1 MAQFSTCSICGKLVD
16 IDQEAHT
23 LFHCRNFLL
32 RTFYAESNEHRR
44 QRLQER
50 INALNARMKVKG
62 NNLLDT

>member
-1 MAQFSTCSICGKLVD
+1 MAKFTTCPICGKLVD

-32 RTFYAESNEHRR
+32 RSLYGETNDVRR

-50 INALNARMKVKG
+50 IEALNARMGVRG
-62 NNLLDT
+62 TNLLDT

>member
-1 MAQFSTCSICGKLVD
+1 MAEFNCCRICGKLVD
-16 IDQEAHT
+16 IEQEPHN

-32 RTFYAESNEHRR
+32 RSFYSETNELRR

-50 INALNARMKVKG
+50 INALNTRMGIKG